1 MRVGRAGRVSLPG
14 TGPGLS
20 TAPVRQRV
28 GDGSAATVQF
38 IGLTPGIPGLWQ
50 ANVQVPRLPAGTY
63 PVVVTIGGVNSNAP
77 VITVK

>member
-1 MRVGRAGRVSLPG
+1 
-14 TGPGLS
+14 
-20 TAPVRQRV
+20 V

-63 PVVVTIGGVNSNAP
+63 PVAVTIGGVNSNAP